1 MVPGVVLLLGRKWLT
16 RLLPAMLCACFIAAP
31 AGAQTPVSVEI
42 TGISEVLQT
51 NVRLFLSIEQ
61 QRDHPLITPGRLQRL
76 HKKAIGEIS
85 AALQPYGYYRPVVD
99 ASLVKSDAGE
109 WQATYAID
117 PGPPLPLAEFNFTI
131 NPEMA
136 QDPEFADLLRK
147 QTLQTGN
154 RFDHLEYEEFKSSLA
169 KLAAERG
176 YFDAKFTEHRI
187 EIDLDSYVARIY
199 LNYAGGSRYYF
210 GEIVVRQDVINDE
223 LLQRLIPF
231 TRGAPYTLS
240 KLIELQQALNDAY
253 YFQTAE
259 VTAGKPQAGSNEI
272 PIEVSLT
279 PRKRHRYETGLGYGT
294 DTGARARF
302 GWLVPRVNRRGHRFN
317 TDIEVSERGHDL
329 QANYRVPVLNPRTDQ
344 IVYSVGEV
352 AEEFE
357 DTDSTLRTLG
367 VSLIHSRKKWRE
379 TVALTY
385 QQEDFVSGDDEGDS
399 TLLVPGIS
407 WSRTWGREFINVL
420 DGLRFD
426 LSLRG
431 ASESLASDTDF
442 SQLRTKLKF
451 ITSLN
456 SHNRIIAKG
465 EYGYT
470 STPDFE
476 QLPSSIRF
484 FSGGSQSVRG
494 YRYQSLGPTDDDGD
508 VIGGAYLILGSIE
521 FEHYFNDRW
530 GVAVFYDI
538 GNAINDLADD
548 LEQGAGFGL
557 RWKSPIG
564 PVRFDLASAIS
575 SDGEPWRLHIN
586 IGPDL

>member
-1 MVPGVVLLLGRKWLT
+1 MLPGALTTSIRKCVI
-16 RLLPAMLCACFIAAP
+16 RLILVAACACFFTAP
-31 AGAQTPVSVEI
+31 VGAQTPVSVEI
-42 TGISEVLQT
+42 TGINEAMES

-61 QRDHPLITPGRLQRL
+61 QKDHPLITPGRLQRL
-76 HKKAIGEIS
+76 HKKAIDEIS

-99 ASLVKSDAGE
+99 SSLVKSDAGE
-109 WQATYAID
+109 WRATYAID
-117 PGPPLPLAEFNFTI
+117 PGPALPLAAFNFTI

-136 QDPEFADLLRK
+136 QDPEFAELLRK
-147 QTLQTGN
+147 QTLQTGS
-154 RFDHLEYEEFKSSLA
+154 RFDHLAYEEFKASLA

-187 EIDLDSYVARIY
+187 EIDLDTYVARIY
-199 LNYAGGSRYYF
+199 LTYAGGSRYNF
-210 GEIVVRQDVINDE
+210 GEIVVRQDVLNDD

-231 TRGAPYTLS
+231 ARGEPYTLS
-240 KLIELQQALNDAY
+240 KLIELQQVLNDSY
-253 YFQTAE
+253 YFQTVE
-259 VTAGKPQAGSNEI
+259 VSAGKPAAGSNEV
-272 PIEVSLT
+272 PIEVTLT
-279 PRKRHRYETGLGYGT
+279 RRKRHRYETGLGYGT

-302 GWLVPRVNRRGHRFN
+302 GWQVPRVNRHGHRFN
-317 TDIEVSERGHDL
+317 TDLEVSQRGYDL

-344 IVYSVGEV
+344 IVYSIGEV

-367 VSLIHSRKKWRE
+367 VSLIHSRRKWRE
-379 TVALTY
+379 TLALTY
-385 QQEDFVSGDDEGDS
+385 QQEDFVSGDDAGDS

-431 ASESLASDTDF
+431 ASESLVSDTDF

-456 SHNRIIAKG
+456 SRNRVIAKG
-465 EYGYT
+465 EYGAT

-494 YRYQSLGPTDDDGD
+494 YKYNSLGPTDDDGD
-508 VIGGAYLILGSIE
+508 VVGGAYLILGSIE

-557 RWKSPIG
+557 RWKSPVG
-564 PVRFDLASAIS
+564 PVRIDLASAIS

>member
-1 MVPGVVLLLGRKWLT
+1 
-16 RLLPAMLCACFIAAP
+16 MLCACFIAAP